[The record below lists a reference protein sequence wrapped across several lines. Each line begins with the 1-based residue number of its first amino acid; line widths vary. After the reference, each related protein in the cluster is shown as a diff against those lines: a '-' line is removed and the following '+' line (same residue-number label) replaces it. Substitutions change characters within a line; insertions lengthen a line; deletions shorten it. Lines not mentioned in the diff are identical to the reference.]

1 MNEEY
6 LDVLDENGHKTGE
19 RKLRSEIHRDGDWH
33 LAAHV
38 WIVNSKG
45 ELLVQKRSV
54 NKDSNPNM
62 WDISSA
68 CHVSSGEEAIQA
80 AIRETQEELGISLTR
95 DELKHIMSYK
105 RLTSHD
111 NGQFVNNGFFEI
123 FIVLKNFD
131 FKDISFQQE
140 EISEV
145 RYIPFQELEE
155 RIKTGDRQYVKH
167 PEEYKKL
174 FEVLHKKFDK
184 M

>member
-1 MNEEY
+1 MDEY
-6 LDVLDENGHKTGE
+6 LDVLDENGNKTGKK
-19 RKLRSEIHRDGDWH
+19 KLRREIYRDGDWH

-38 WIVNSKG
+38 WIVNSNG
-45 ELLVQKRSV
+45 ELLIQKRSAD
-54 NKDSNPNM
+54 KDSSPGL

-68 CHVSSGEEAIQA
+68 CHVVAGEDAIQA

-95 DELKHIMSYK
+95 NELKHIMSYK

-123 FIVLKNFD
+123 FIVKKNFD
-131 FKDISFQQE
+131 VKDISFQQE

-155 RIKTGDRQYVKH
+155 RIKIGDRQYVDH